1 MHEIFGCQPGKIS
14 YNSLLNAFIQKKQFE
29 KAKEPLN
36 WMWEQGL
43 KPYVFSYGTLINAL
57 AKNGYISHALKLF
70 DEMPERGVT
79 PDATCYNILIDG
91 FFKKGDLLN
100 ANEIWERL
108 FTQTFF
114 LVTLLSMVSVNVGR
128 LDESLEIWRS
138 MKENER
144 VQDLFTYITLIHELC
159 GSGNLDGAIRVYK
172 GMFKGGVS
180 PDVVVHNTMLNRE
193 FRVGRIKECLELWKV
208 MGNDGCWL
216 FENRKVDEAISIR
229 ELLPEK
235 GCCTDST
242 TYGILIHGLCKNGCS
257 NKALSSLEEA
267 ENGGPDSDTFACSSM
282 ISGLGREGR
291 LDGVVGILDRMTK
304 HGCRPNPHVSN
315 AVINGFVRASKLEYA
330 IRFFGG
336 MVNNLVKEMLQKGWK
351 PDTITYSLLMNGL
364 CQDKLDMAL
373 NFWFQALERRVSS
386 QIYIKKT
393 RQWNNV
399 PDLVTHNTIMKG
411 FYKVKDF
418 EKAPEIW
425 DCILQNGILPDI
437 IPYNITLEGLC
448 SYYRISGAIGFL
460 DEAVDRG
467 VLPTAIT
474 WNILVR
480 EVLDNRALT

>member
-1 MHEIFGCQPGKIS
+1 MHGIFGCQPGKIS

-57 AKNGYISHALKLF
+57 AKNGYMSDAFNLF

-79 PDATCYNILIDG
+79 PDVACYNILIDG

-108 FTQTFF
+108 FTQT
-114 LVTLLSMVSVNVGR
+114 
-128 LDESLEIWRS
+128 SL
-138 MKENER
+138 
-144 VQDLFTYITLIHELC
+144 
-159 GSGNLDGAIRVYK
+159 G
-172 GMFKGGVS
+172 
-180 PDVVVHNTMLNRE
+180 
-193 FRVGRIKECLELWKV
+193 
-208 MGNDGCWL
+208 L
-216 FENRKVDEAISIR
+216 FENRKVDEAISIW

-242 TYGILIHGLCKNGCS
+242 TYGILIHGLCKNGYL
-257 NKALSSLEEA
+257 NKALSSLKEA
-267 ENGGPDSDTFACSSM
+267 ENGGFGYTKSS
-282 ISGLGREGR
+282 
-291 LDGVVGILDRMTK
+291 
-304 HGCRPNPHVSN
+304 CCN

-364 CQDKLDMAL
+364 CQGKLDMPL

-386 QIYIKKT
+386 QI
-393 RQWNNV
+393 
-399 PDLVTHNTIMKG
+399 
-411 FYKVKDF
+411 
-418 EKAPEIW
+418 
-425 DCILQNGILPDI
+425 
-437 IPYNITLEGLC
+437 
-448 SYYRISGAIGFL
+448 ISGAIGFL

-480 EVLDNRALT
+480 EIQSPIIFTLEGLCSCYRISDAIGFLDEAVDHWVLPTAITWNILVRAVLDNRALT